1 MQTKMKLKRL
11 ATLVAFALLSSVLAG
26 CAPKA
31 AVAPKPDFTRVPEV
45 IAVVGDFGSGR
56 AAELRVSK
64 MVASFKPSFVVTAG
78 DNVYLNKGYNKLVK
92 KYYPQTLVPATGNH
106 DYLLGIDKFD
116 KFFGIDAN
124 NRSYVYRAKSGV
136 EFFILDSTAGL
147 TSKAVLEGQRS
158 WLIKE
163 LAQSQANFKVVV
175 LHHPPYSSAKHGN
188 TKKYQWDFAEFG
200 ADLVISGHDHTY
212 ERIIRR
218 GGMYVV
224 DGAGGAKLYKCK
236 KLVYGS
242 LGCDDKHYGA
252 MFLYV
257 NEKQLRGVF
266 RSTSGVTLDT
276 FTISR

>member
-1 MQTKMKLKRL
+1 MMTKRNLGRL
-11 ATLVAFALLSSVLAG
+11 ATFVASVIVSVALVG
-26 CAPKA
+26 CAPKPA
-31 AVAPKPDFTRVPEV
+31 PAPKPDFTRVPEV

-64 MVASFKPSFVVTAG
+64 MVASFDPSIVVTAG
-78 DNVYLNKGYNKLVK
+78 DNVYLKKGYNQLVK

-106 DYLLGIDKFD
+106 DYLLGIAKFD
-116 KFFGIDAN
+116 KFFGIDEN
-124 NRSYVYRAKSGV
+124 SRSYVYRAQSGV
-136 EFFILDSTAGL
+136 EFFMLDSTAGL
-147 TSKAVLEGQRS
+147 SSKATLEAQRE

-163 LAQSQANFKVVV
+163 LAQSEATFKVVV

-188 TKKYQWDFAEFG
+188 TKRYQWAYADLG

-218 GGMYVV
+218 GGTYVV

-252 MFLYV
+252 LFLYA
-257 NEKQLRGVF
+257 NSTQLRGVF
-266 RSTSGVTLDT
+266 RSTSGQTLDT
-276 FTISR
+276 FTLNR